1 RDRFDPDDLDPLD
14 PFELD
19 EANIPHLHKHGFT
32 TDDLYDIWVDP
43 DAIYAPARPDGF
55 ADWLLIGADRL
66 NLSMV
71 PPERVREL
79 AGWARRSTPRALRR
93 LDSDRRYPVLL
104 AAAATTCTE
113 IVDEV
118 VRLFDQALAAVDGR
132 ARRQV
137 AEQRAAVVKG
147 DYERLRLLDEILDIV
162 LDDGLDDAAVGA
174 NLRHLGRDRLAGAA
188 RPPDERPPADGG
200 HLALLEA
207 RHSYLRQFAPHVLAA
222 IEFSASV
229 EASEVLNA
237 VTLLRRLNAEGR
249 RTVPD
254 DAPTGFV
261 PARWQPY
268 LDAAHAAGKTA
279 EYRHYWE
286 LAVLFALQG
295 ALRSGEIWVEGSRR
309 YANPASYLIPPERW
323 QDIRADTPVR
333 TRAPTRFADRLAAL
347 EAELEGHLA
356 ELETGVW
363 GTTERRLATPDPGAW
378 RG

>member
-1 RDRFDPDDLDPLD
+1 
-14 PFELD
+14 
-19 EANIPHLHKHGFT
+19 
-32 TDDLYDIWVDP
+32 
-43 DAIYAPARPDGF
+43 
-55 ADWLLIGADRL
+55 
-66 NLSMV
+66 MV
-71 PPERVREL
+71 L
-79 AGWARRSTPRALRR
+79 
-93 LDSDRRYPVLL
+93 
-104 AAAATTCTE
+104 
-113 IVDEV
+113 
-118 VRLFDQALAAVDGR
+118 
-132 ARRQV
+132 
-137 AEQRAAVVKG
+137 
-147 DYERLRLLDEILDIV
+147 LLDEILDIV

-229 EASEVLNA
+229 EPSEVLNA

-323 QDIRADTPVR
+323 QDIRADTLVR
-333 TRAPTRFADRLAAL
+333 TRTPTRFADRLAAL
-347 EAELEGHLA
+347 EAELEGHLD
-356 ELETGVW
+356 ELEPSSASPTRTSGS
-363 GTTERRLATPDPGAW
+363 TTTACCT
-378 RG
+378 